1 MTTRQHRRVRYLET
15 DIYHKILFARKVI
28 TRCSVCCNR
37 GVARAG
43 NRGVSHTAYSG
54 QEWSSQDALGAGC
67 GLRATLAKSMLCA
80 RHLSYRHARHLCY
93 LERGADCVPLLV
105 TLIKL
110 LNQNNVYIYIS
121 IHTYTHTHTD
131 TQTQT
136 HTTCFCVPSDCLA
149 HARTSPPPP
158 PPPPPPLSLTHRLSR
173 TLGHFLFLRGKWP
186 HARPLGAAGPP
197 PTLRRGR

>member
-1 MTTRQHRRVRYLET
+1 MEWAAGYHGHHRLSFDISFLKGGHLSRQEYAVMTTRQHRRVRYLET

-67 GLRATLAKSMLCA
+67 GLRATLAKSMLCV

-110 LNQNNVYIYIS
+110 LNQNNVYICIC
-121 IHTYTHTHTD
+121 IHTYIHRERERDTHTHMYMYVCM
-131 TQTQT
+131 
-136 HTTCFCVPSDCLA
+136 HVCVCVCVCVYI
-149 HARTSPPPP
+149 
-158 PPPPPPLSLTHRLSR
+158 
-173 TLGHFLFLRGKWP
+173 
-186 HARPLGAAGPP
+186 
-197 PTLRRGR
+197 